1 MGQIG
6 GTNFRARQ
14 MFVILEI
21 QIVSA
26 KVKHVNEF
34 MHQNTFHFVLGVGRI
49 LANDNLIHLWIVA
62 AGHIFIANF
71 TGEMPP

>member
-6 GTNFRARQ
+6 STNFRARQ

-26 KVKHVNEF
+26 KVKHMNEL
-34 MHQNTFHFVLGVGRI
+34 MHQNTFHFVGGGGRI
-49 LANDNLIHLWIVA
+49 MANDNLIHLWIVA
-62 AGHIFIANF
+62 AGYICIANF
-71 TGEMPP
+71 TGEMTP